1 MNLVVCL
8 LTNFLFLTSKQNIQL
23 DEIPY
28 DSDFPRQLQLT
39 SAHEEPSQITHEIFY
54 WYKSDILSD
63 DQD

>member
-1 MNLVVCL
+1 M
-8 LTNFLFLTSKQNIQL
+8 TSKQNIQL